1 MTRFALWNTE
11 LDLALPSIPSE
22 ETLAQMDEHAD
33 NPNHRFFSTPHGKL
47 HYRQYLPEGE
57 IKAVC
62 VWQHGIAA
70 HSGAVCKLGNDN
82 FTNIGLLAR
91 RFKAAGYALYTP
103 DLLGHGFSEGKRFYI
118 PNGNYG
124 INRSGLQHFAKFI
137 SEEHNDKPLFLMGDS
152 YGGCLALHVARIW
165 QDHPEK
171 GPTHF
176 KGICLNAPAIQG
188 DLPSLP
194 VVLFLRYI
202 LAPLFPENTPPFMPH
217 PVSPGELRLGPY
229 SHSLIITSCFM
240 H

>member
-1 MTRFALWNTE
+1 MTRFTLWNTE
-11 LDLALPSIPSE
+11 LDLALLSIPSE

-171 GPTHF
+171 GPTNF